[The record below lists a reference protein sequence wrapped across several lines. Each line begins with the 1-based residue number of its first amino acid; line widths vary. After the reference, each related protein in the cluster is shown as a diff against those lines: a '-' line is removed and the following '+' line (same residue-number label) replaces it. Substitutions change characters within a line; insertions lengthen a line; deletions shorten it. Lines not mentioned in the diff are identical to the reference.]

1 MFDANEV
8 QTEDAAVISN
18 EVLEAKVVFAGLALA
33 IDKEIEGLLCAR
45 DLAVNLES
53 GIDTQVGIRKTSVAL
68 REALYTAKGSIHGA
82 YKEVMVVRETL
93 LDGLGSV
100 QATKSEEALKKVIAD
115 AQAKL
120 AAL

>member
-1 MFDANEV
+1 MNTETVDTVVAEEV
-8 QTEDAAVISN
+8 VVEKAVFTGI
-18 EVLEAKVVFAGLALA
+18 AGL
-33 IDKEIEGLLCAR
+33 IDAEIDGLICAR

-68 REALYTAKGSIHGA
+68 REALYTAKGNIHSA
-82 YKEVMVVRETL
+82 YKEVMVTREAL

-100 QATKSEEALKKVIAD
+100 LAAKTKEALEKQIAE